1 MTSSTRLLARALTGA
16 LCVAVA
22 CLVVGLPALRMELLV
37 EHSDSM
43 APALRVG
50 DALLVRSVPA
60 REVGVGEVVTLESAE
75 VASTTHR
82 VVERTLRD
90 GVVRLV
96 TRGDANTGSEA
107 WRLAADAPAGVLVAR
122 MPLAGY
128 ALHWLRLPG
137 VRVSLVLA
145 LLAVVVPWSA
155 LRRLR
160 RGGAPCAR

>member
-1 MTSSTRLLARALTGA
+1 MTSRTRLLARALTGA
-16 LCVAVA
+16 LCVTVA
-22 CLVVGLPALRMELLV
+22 LLVVGLPALRMELLV

-82 VVERTLRD
+82 VIEASVQGDL
-90 GVVRLV
+90 VRLV
-96 TRGDANTGSEA
+96 TRGDANTGTESWEM
-107 WRLAADAPAGVLVAR
+107 AAGSPAGVLVGR
-122 MPLAGY
+122 LPLAGY

-137 VRVSLVLA
+137 VRISLVA
-145 LLAVVVPWSA
+145 ALAVVLLA
-155 LRRLR
+155 
-160 RGGAPCAR
+160 GAPWRRPRRAGAR

>member
-1 MTSSTRLLARALTGA
+1 MTTRTRLLARALTAA
-16 LCVAVA
+16 LCAGVAV
-22 CLVVGLPALRMELLV
+22 LVVGLPLLRMELLV

-60 REVGVGEVVTLESAE
+60 GEVLVGQVVTLESAE

-82 VVERTLRD
+82 VVERTHRG

-96 TRGDANTGSEA
+96 TQGDANTGTEE
-107 WRLAADAPAGVLVAR
+107 WRLAADASAGVLVAR

-128 ALHWLRLPG
+128 VLHWLRLPG
-137 VRVSLVLA
+137 VRLSLVLA
-145 LLAVVVPWSA
+145 LLAVLLPSSLPGRFAARRAVP
-155 LRRLR
+155 
-160 RGGAPCAR
+160 